1 MKKRTPRIAGAIVG
15 TAVASLALAS
25 VGSASIQV
33 KPANYDPGKL
43 GTTVSKWA
51 NGAGVPDGR
60 GLEHGLKLSKG
71 GVITDNAAGQ
81 AMVTDV
87 RGRTLS
93 NLGFTYKGYCGAGAP
108 RFDVELTSGAR
119 FWVGCNYGTATASY
133 PGWTH
138 VSFNDASFLPASGS
152 EWPGLGNAEIQSI
165 GIIQDE
171 VGAVVLDNVRING
184 HSVQGPKEEPKRHE
198 RRRSHH

>member
-51 NGAGVPDGR
+51 KGAGVPDGR

-87 RGRTLS
+87 RGPD
-93 NLGFTYKGYCGAGAP
+93 AEQP
-108 RFDVELTSGAR
+108 RIHLQ
-119 FWVGCNYGTATASY
+119 
-133 PGWTH
+133 
-138 VSFNDASFLPASGS
+138 
-152 EWPGLGNAEIQSI
+152 GL
-165 GIIQDE
+165 
-171 VGAVVLDNVRING
+171 L
-184 HSVQGPKEEPKRHE
+184 
-198 RRRSHH
+198 RRRGAKVRCRADERSEVLGRLQLRDRDRELSGLDSCQLQRRELPPGQRL